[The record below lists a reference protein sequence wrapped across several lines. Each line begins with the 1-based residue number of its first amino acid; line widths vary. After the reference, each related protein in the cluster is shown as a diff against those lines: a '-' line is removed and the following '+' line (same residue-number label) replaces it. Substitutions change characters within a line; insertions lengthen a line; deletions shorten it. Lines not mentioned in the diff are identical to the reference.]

1 LKLNR
6 NFLFELNLES
16 QGWFQTVHCGALAIA
31 LCVSEVAFPAAA
43 IEYAAKAER
52 DAEASANIERAAAA
66 HRV

>member
-1 LKLNR
+1 MRCSSFVL
-6 NFLFELNLES
+6 
-16 QGWFQTVHCGALAIA
+16 GAIA
-31 LCVSEVAFPAAA
+31 LCVSEVVAFPATA